1 MIMRSIYILIFLFI
15 TSWVYS
21 HDDVA
26 YRTSKGWF
34 IDFNNDS
41 SIDKTLFRNISEKE
55 NAFFTD
61 YDGDGILDLCEVKVK
76 GNNLEWH
83 WYTEAHKGNFKKPT
97 VNIFGVPRSQCL
109 VGDFNGDGKTDIAIV
124 NTNAN
129 GKLEWSIDYSPCD
142 GISDVSGNVFGQV
155 GDKVLAGDFNADGVD
170 DLCIYRPVTSQ
181 WFVSLSDMAGKPGFG
196 SPYAINGLT
205 FGESADIPLVGD
217 FNGDGYADMAVYRP
231 RYNKIYINYFSPDK
245 PKMEGYGNINGEGE
259 SNQSITCPVKDI
271 QGFAVADFNY
281 SRPQAL
287 PLAAK
292 EALGKKV
299 NLRHGW
305 TCIFDE
311 SLDVDKWIEAL
322 KALGI
327 NTLEYHPWMRAHE
340 ENAMVGSSWNTYVG
354 DDRLW
359 TSKAKMLEKIR
370 KFQAIGGRNICYNA
384 IYASSPAFA
393 HNYPEWAIR
402 NPENRNFFMYGDN
415 YLYLM
420 GINQNINHPYIING
434 KSFNNFNDYLKNQA
448 EMAQLEFNWDG
459 WRWDWYGLPTVYECN
474 GLEGKGDIS
483 HEISVLTDTLNTHV
497 KQIRPDV
504 TTTTLQ
510 LPYANN
516 NIPFEMTAAVV
527 DHQFLEIWPEAW
539 GTGDR
544 YDQMYEVIYKAKSK
558 YPDKPLFAN
567 FYPPSAMKLTTS
579 WPQANIRYQF
589 ATCLAAGAYPAA
601 QVVDGIAGFTDP
613 VPFHATKYPQEVLT
627 EISKWNRFVEAY
639 GGYFYYSNP
648 VYLFRDNRESSVTVK
663 EKLPG
668 LAIKAKERVDK
679 RTRRVD
685 ALIINL
691 INYGAD
697 KELKWTEINTEPQT
711 NSVTVDF
718 RLSGS
723 LQAYKAYY
731 ISPEGKVEV
740 PLSFKGQFYQVII
753 PQHSLFGSLVITT
766 NRCKELPEVP
776 KGYVRSFP
784 DYEFTYDS
792 AGNTLSKGAE
802 EIIILDEETPLPIDN
817 YYNGKLSTWELSKD
831 AYKGA
836 TAIKVKPEKLYI
848 TSTSKSAIRVP
859 IEVYKNFEIAVK
871 SNGASATW
879 FGFRLLKPS
888 NNSPIWEAKNIF
900 YRVGA
905 VQPDVP
911 CITITEDKPKSE
923 WTVFKRNI
931 YNDIISHS
939 EFTGEWGNAIVTA
952 IFLGPIEGDSAN
964 FDDLKFIRE

>member
-1 MIMRSIYILIFLFI
+1 MRSVYILILLFVA
-15 TSWVYS
+15 SWAYS

-41 SIDKTLFRNISEKE
+41 SIDKSLPRNFSEKE
-55 NAFFTD
+55 MTFFAD
-61 YDGDGILDLCEVKVK
+61 YDGDGFLDLCEVKVK
-76 GNNLEWH
+76 GNNLEWS
-83 WYTEAHKGNFKKPT
+83 WFIKAHQGDFKKSVTT
-97 VNIFGVPRSQCL
+97 VFGTPQEQCL
-109 VGDFNGDGKTDIAIV
+109 VGDFNGDGKTDIAVITS
-124 NTNAN
+124 NGD

-142 GISDVSGNVFGQV
+142 GVSDISGSSFGQV

-170 DLCIYRPVTSQ
+170 DLCIYRPGTSQ
-181 WFVSLSDMAGKPGFG
+181 WFVSLSDLVGKPSFS
-196 SPYAINGLT
+196 SPYAIDGLI
-205 FGESADIPLVGD
+205 FGTPYDIPLVGD
-217 FNGDGYADMAVYRP
+217 FNGDGYDDMAVYRP
-231 RYNKIYINYFSPDK
+231 KDNKIYINYFSPDK
-245 PKMEGYGNINGEGE
+245 PKMEGYGNIHGKGEV
-259 SNQSITCPVKDI
+259 NQSITCPVKDI
-271 QGFAVADFNY
+271 LGFTIADFNY
-281 SRPQAL
+281 SRPQVL
-287 PLAAK
+287 PLATK
-292 EALGKKV
+292 QALGKKV

-340 ENAMVGSSWNTYVG
+340 ENAMIGSSWNTYVG

-393 HNYPEWAIR
+393 HNHPEWAIR
-402 NPENRNFFMYGDN
+402 NPENQNFFMYGEN

-420 GINQNINHPYIING
+420 GINQNINHSYTING
-434 KSFNNFNDYLKNQA
+434 KSFRNFNDYLKDQA

-459 WRWDWYGLPTVYECN
+459 WRWDWYGLPDVYECN
-474 GLEGKGDIS
+474 ALSGKGDIS

-544 YDQMYEVIYKAKSK
+544 YSQMYDVMYKAKSK

-567 FYPPSAMKLTTS
+567 FYPPTAMKLTAS

-589 ATCLAAGAYPAA
+589 ATCLAAGTYPAA

-613 VPFHATKYPQEVLT
+613 VPFHATKYPKEVLT
-627 EISKWNRFVEAY
+627 EISKWNRFAEAY

-648 VYLFRDNRESSVTVK
+648 VYLFRDIRESRVSVK
-663 EKLPG
+663 EQFPG
-668 LAIKAKERVDK
+668 LVIKAKERIDK
-679 RTRRVD
+679 RTRRID
-685 ALIINL
+685 ALVINL
-691 INYGAD
+691 INYGVD
-697 KELKWTEINTEPQT
+697 ELKWTEVNFEPQT
-711 NSVTVDF
+711 ISATVDF
-718 RLSGS
+718 QLPQG
-723 LQAYKAYY
+723 LKVHKAYY
-731 ISPEGKVEV
+731 ISPEGKMEI
-740 PLSFKGQFYQVII
+740 PLNRNGRSYQAII
-753 PQHSLFGSLVITT
+753 PQLSLFGSLVVTT
-766 NRCKELPEVP
+766 NRNRDLPEVP
-776 KGYVRSFP
+776 KDYARSFP

-792 AGNTLSKGAE
+792 SGSTLSKGAK
-802 EIIILDEETPLPIDN
+802 EIIVLDEEIPLPIDN
-817 YYNGKLSTWELSKD
+817 YYNGKLSTWELSED
-831 AYKGA
+831 AYKGN
-836 TAIKVKPEKLYI
+836 TSIKVTPEKLYI

-859 IEVYKNFEIAVK
+859 IEIYKNFEIAIK
-871 SNGASATW
+871 SNEASATW

-888 NNSPIWEAKNIF
+888 ETSPIWEAKNIF
-900 YRVGA
+900 YRVGTA
-905 VQPDVP
+905 QADTP
-911 CITITEDKPKSE
+911 CITLTENEPKLE

-931 YNDIISHS
+931 YNDIINHP
-939 EFTGEWGNAIVTA
+939 EFTGEWSNAIVTA
-952 IFLGPIEGDSAN
+952 ILLGPIEGNSAN
-964 FDDLKFIRE
+964 FDDLRFIRE